1 LRSTAW
7 NESTAR
13 TRHGITSAGNL
24 CINQENAPV
33 PLTARQ
39 ATNISARTQY
49 PGLMSVY
56 TATDT
61 VLSLPYLLK
70 RIFGKRGWI
79 DSPRNQGVR

>member
-1 LRSTAW
+1 LPGTKV
-7 NESTAR
+7 AR
-13 TRHGITSAGNL
+13 TSHEIASAGNF
-24 CINQENAPV
+24 CINHGKAPV
-33 PLTARQ
+33 SMAVRQ
-39 ATNISARTQY
+39 ATKISARTQY

-61 VLSLPYLLK
+61 LLSLPYLLK